1 MQDSPLLER
10 KCVAHGPR
18 VSNREPSLLPTKP
31 MVLPSPQVLPG
42 LLSRGSP
49 LRLLQITLLT
59 LSLQMASPPHPALV
73 NTFTQVSWGR
83 KGCFGDVVL
92 ILALTAQQVLDKPT
106 LGLLNRRASGRH
118 TVDISLTKTHDF
130 FLQEIFEFSNN
141 LKHMTIQSYLV
152 KPLINCLDKEQNY
165 IKFIYLRKSE
175 GDPWPTHFPLISD
188 EQESSPQQQPTIGN
202 PTSSSISPSPN
213 PFLPTWR
220 NYVENYSFSGSW
232 KNKQKK
238 EHIFS
243 QFLGISM

>member
-1 MQDSPLLER
+1 
-10 KCVAHGPR
+10 
-18 VSNREPSLLPTKP
+18 
-31 MVLPSPQVLPG
+31 
-42 LLSRGSP
+42 
-49 LRLLQITLLT
+49 
-59 LSLQMASPPHPALV
+59 
-73 NTFTQVSWGR
+73 
-83 KGCFGDVVL
+83 
-92 ILALTAQQVLDKPT
+92 
-106 LGLLNRRASGRH
+106 
-118 TVDISLTKTHDF
+118 
-130 FLQEIFEFSNN
+130 
-141 LKHMTIQSYLV
+141 MTIQLYLV
-152 KPLINCLDKEQNY
+152 KLLINCLDKEQNY
-165 IKFIYLRKSE
+165 IKFIYPRKSE